1 MISYL
6 RSQNWFVLV
15 TLAIISGALC
25 NVLGDFEIKLPP
37 SMRYVVPFRM
47 IGPIVPAIL
56 VALLLTSKGIQAKR
70 LAVRP
75 VLGID
80 HAAFAFTAAAPALAY
95 VATAQ
100 TALALSDLIALR
112 NFIGLLGIAA
122 ISGVVFGR
130 HGQWLLPAAYL
141 FASMV
146 AGINDQNRPYDWAWV
161 LQPADSQMAFVVSG
175 VLLVSGLLI
184 REVSNRL
191 R

>member
-15 TLAIISGALC
+15 TLVIISGALC
-25 NVLGDFEIKLPP
+25 NVLGDFEIRLPP

-75 VLGID
+75 VLWID
-80 HAAFAFTAAAPALAY
+80 RAAFSLTAAAPVLAY
-95 VATAQ
+95 VASAQ

-112 NFIGLLGIAA
+112 NFIGLLGLAA

-146 AGINDQNRPYDWAWV
+146 AGINDQNQPYDWAWV
-161 LQPADSQMAFVVSG
+161 LQPAESQVALVVSG
-175 VLLVSGLLI
+175 ILLLSGLLL

>member
-1 MISYL
+1 
-6 RSQNWFVLV
+6 
-15 TLAIISGALC
+15 
-25 NVLGDFEIKLPP
+25 
-37 SMRYVVPFRM
+37 M

-80 HAAFAFTAAAPALAY
+80 RAAFAFTAAAPALAY